1 MPAQKQRPVSPL
13 GHILKEYRD
22 KYGLTQEQLA
32 SELSID
38 VRTLRRY
45 ENGESTLNDIMEL
58 RRIATILGIEPER
71 LGIATSLFIPLQPHQ
86 VDEVIEN
93 IWNLVHHGRN
103 YEANVLVDR
112 LIHDLTSQITTEE
125 PTLLRRLAR
134 TQHLAGYVKS
144 VITRADEAA
153 IPRAHYHELEL
164 LARLLN
170 DQTLLNLALTYQGD
184 MYCRGGD
191 ALRSVEYLEAARD
204 TTPLADNAAR
214 GNGIQLLGRSYLRA
228 NRFKDFE
235 RVMRETEEISGLL
248 EQDENTLSTHG
259 QYSSGTVYEEYGRSY
274 ALLGHLQQAMDYLD
288 KAEKSLA
295 PTKHW
300 EILLKTARSMALVHG
315 GEITEGVKLAVESV
329 ELCHKYGTI
338 RLMER
343 IYGIERYLNK
353 MSHDIGQADS
363 YLRDALYGPVEY

>member
-22 KYGLTQEQLA
+22 KYGLIQEQLA

-125 PTLLRRLAR
+125 PTLLRRLAH

-191 ALRSVEYLEAARD
+191 TLRSVEYLEAARD

-259 QYSSGTVYEEYGRSY
+259 QYSLGTVYEEYGRSY

-288 KAEKSLA
+288 KAEKSLT

>member
-1 MPAQKQRPVSPL
+1 MPTQKQRPVSPL

-125 PTLLRRLAR
+125 PTLLRRLAY

-191 ALRSVEYLEAARD
+191 TLRSVEYLEAARD

-248 EQDENTLSTHG
+248 EQNENTLSTHG